1 MRPGTGSVRRVVER
15 ALVAVAAV
23 ATAGAAACGERPG
36 RGEAVASALK
46 RSRAVM
52 AAKWS
57 YGVDTLPPE
66 RGSTAPQL
74 VDRCRVTLPDAEA
87 PMDVACGVI
96 FLGLE
101 PSADT
106 TWIGRVVEG
115 LGGEVVGRGRIPGW
129 GSALG
134 EPQPYLLVRVA
145 TGAESRTL
153 ERAFHSDGVRFVDVR
168 PVRRR
173 RP

>member
-1 MRPGTGSVRRVVER
+1 MRFVAGPGQRVVAR
-15 ALVAVAAV
+15 LLV
-23 ATAGAAACGERPG
+23 ATAVVGTGVAGCGERQG
-36 RGEAVASALK
+36 REDAVASALR

-52 AAKWS
+52 AATWS
-57 YGVDTLPPE
+57 YGADTLPPE
-66 RGSTAPQL
+66 RGSTAPRI
-74 VDRCRVTLPDAEA
+74 VDRCRVALPGADA
-87 PMDVACGVI
+87 PLDVACGVI

-101 PSADT
+101 PDADT
-106 TWIGRVVEG
+106 AWIGRVVRG

-134 EPQPYLLVRVA
+134 EAQPYLLMRVQ
-145 TGAESRTL
+145 TGTESRTL
-153 ERAFHSDGVRFVDVR
+153 ERAFHSEGVRFVDVR